1 MKTASGRKRYSREFK
16 LEAVRLSNDPA
27 KTVAEV
33 ARELGVK
40 ESDLHIWRDMV
51 KKQGEAVF
59 PGSGRK
65 NDDMAALKRENLRLR
80 EECNILKKSAIYFAK
95 QLKTGTDS

>member
-1 MKTASGRKRYSREFK
+1 MKSGSGRKRYSREFK

-27 KTVAEV
+27 KTIAEV

-40 ESDLHIWRDMV
+40 ENDLHTWRNMV
-51 KKQGEAVF
+51 KEQGEAVF

-65 NDDMAALKRENLRLR
+65 NDDIAALKRENRRLR
-80 EECNILKKSAIYFAK
+80 EECDILKKSAIYFAK
-95 QLKTGTDS
+95 QLKTDIDS